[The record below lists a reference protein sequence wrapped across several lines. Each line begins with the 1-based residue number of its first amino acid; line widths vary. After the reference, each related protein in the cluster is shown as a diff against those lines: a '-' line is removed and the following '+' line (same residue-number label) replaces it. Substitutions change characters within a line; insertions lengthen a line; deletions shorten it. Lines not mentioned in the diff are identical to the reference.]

1 MELSKEEQKKRW
13 LNALKQAGR
22 INRIQKKGNIIL
34 MDGDEIMEST
44 GRFYL
49 KENSLVWSSSPD
61 SNFFLGYFI
70 NDPNLNNGM
79 ELSVK
84 KYNKEYFGNIK
95 WCEKKYFKKLIL

>member
-1 MELSKEEQKKRW
+1 MISKAEQKKRW

-22 INRIQKKGNIIL
+22 INRIQKKGNVIL

-49 KENSLVWSSSPD
+49 KDNSLVWASSPD
-61 SNFFLGYFI
+61 SNVSFTYFI
-70 NDPNLNNGM
+70 NDPNLGNGM

-84 KYNKEYFGNIK
+84 KYNKLHFGNIK
-95 WCEKKYFKKLIL
+95 YCEKKHFKKLEI